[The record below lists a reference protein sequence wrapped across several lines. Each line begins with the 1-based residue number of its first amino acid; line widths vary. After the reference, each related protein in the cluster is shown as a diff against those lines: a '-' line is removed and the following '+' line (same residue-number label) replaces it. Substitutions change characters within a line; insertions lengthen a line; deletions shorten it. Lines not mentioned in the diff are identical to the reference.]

1 MSRIPKFFI
10 AGAQKSG
17 TTTLH
22 NILVQHE
29 NIYLPKTKETK
40 FFVDPEV
47 NKLGL
52 KKYKEFFKQKKSFQ
66 TSGEVDPDCFYFNYA
81 AEEMFKI
88 LGADLKVFLILRN
101 PAERAI
107 SHYLMSLRRGIE
119 ELSFEDAIACEDKR
133 IKNSYYND
141 LHYSYINRGNYFTQ
155 VKRFYDVF
163 GKDNVTVF
171 IYEEDFLENRQEL
184 VNTICSKLGLD
195 SMLIDVTISSN
206 VARASKYPFITKI
219 LNSPNSRIRK
229 LAKKIIPSHRFR
241 ILLREYLD
249 TINSRKL
256 NKIDKNLNVD
266 FDSEYIFRTYYDQE
280 IDMLENLIDRKLD
293 CWKPTRNQHV

>member
-1 MSRIPKFFI
+1 
-10 AGAQKSG
+10 
-17 TTTLH
+17 
-22 NILVQHE
+22 
-29 NIYLPKTKETK
+29 
-40 FFVDPEV
+40 
-47 NKLGL
+47 
-52 KKYKEFFKQKKSFQ
+52 
-66 TSGEVDPDCFYFNYA
+66 
-81 AEEMFKI
+81 
-88 LGADLKVFLILRN
+88 
-101 PAERAI
+101 
-107 SHYLMSLRRGIE
+107 
-119 ELSFEDAIACEDKR
+119 
-133 IKNSYYND
+133 
-141 LHYSYINRGNYFTQ
+141 
-155 VKRFYDVF
+155 
-163 GKDNVTVF
+163 
-171 IYEEDFLENRQEL
+171 
-184 VNTICSKLGLD
+184 
-195 SMLIDVTISSN
+195 MLIDVTISSN